1 MKCVSSSAEKLSPA
15 ASRALLQFC
24 IQNSKYVILTS
35 YESKDT
41 NFAEKLKACGLA
53 KHERRTD
60 GSLVT
65 APAVCDLCWFDIWAV
80 DLKAM
85 ETDFYSAVQVEEYEF
100 EDIAFADAEERVW
113 FRSCSHE
120 RFWDMELTEE
130 QYERFSRTGMIDVW

>member
-1 MKCVSSSAEKLSPA
+1 MIYISSSNRK
-15 ASRALLQFC
+15 ASSEEIRVLLQFC
-24 IQNSKYVILTS
+24 IRSSKYVILTN
-35 YESKDT
+35 YESKDED
-41 NFAEKLKACGLA
+41 FLESLQGCGLA

-65 APAVCDLCWFDIWAV
+65 APAVCDLCWFDIRAV
-80 DLKAM
+80 NLRIM
-85 ETDFYSAVQVEEYEF
+85 ETDFYASVQIGEYEF

-130 QYERFSRTGMIDVW
+130 QYERFRRIGMMDV